1 MMHTLLRLRNSMAP
15 FTDRNK
21 VTLTIDSWHTKQEA
35 TIRTVFTI
43 EISTDVSIGDDKRRK
58 AFVELMK
65 KATRQLSAQTAMLSE
80 HATVEISAQV
90 EDSING
96 AEELS
101 LFGENK

>member
-1 MMHTLLRLRNSMAP
+1 MLISKYDYRRLGAWRTSTTTCILHQWKRSERTM
-15 FTDRNK
+15 
-21 VTLTIDSWHTKQEA
+21 
-35 TIRTVFTI
+35 RTVFTI

-80 HATVEISAQV
+80 RATVEISAQV

-96 AEELS
+96 SEEIE